1 MRILLAVLA
10 LCFSGAAAMS
20 AEIKTTSRIVEV
32 TVFPSGAEI
41 ARLASVKLERGEHVV
56 VLTDLPAQAIAASI
70 RIEGKATGRL
80 EIGSVDVRRVSVPHT
95 DASVAESERRR
106 LETEIERLR
115 DERNGLAGQ
124 IQAAEAQRQLITNL
138 AQLPVRPPPQAGS
151 GPQEDWNAIYGLI
164 GTRLGDVAKTV
175 LDLQVKTRALDRRI
189 EDLTRKLNEVAPR
202 LQDRTEAKVNL
213 SAGAALEAELMIRYQ
228 VPSAGWTPFY
238 EARLMTGSKTAP
250 PRLTL
255 TRRAS
260 IRQNTDEEW
269 RDVTLS
275 LSTTRP
281 ASGTAAPQLRPIAVD
296 FQPDL
301 PPPRPMAGSPPA
313 VTMAPPQMERSM
325 ARKKAAA
332 PESGEGMMDADERKA
347 DAQVAPFQA
356 VFAVPGKVTVLP
368 TGEIKRVQLDQQ
380 QIEPTL
386 TIRTT
391 PVREPVAFL
400 YTKFAVPR
408 GVPMLPG
415 QVLLFRDNT
424 FVGNGNVPLLSP
436 GEEHEL
442 GFGRDDLVRVRHAV
456 VEAKRGEKGLISSS
470 KTDDRNFRITLKN
483 LHERP
488 MSVTVMDQLPVS
500 RNQEITVEMTSR
512 QQPSRRDVEDRR
524 GVLAWDFRLEPDEE
538 RVLEFGYRMTWPAA
552 KQIVVQ

>member
-20 AEIKTTSRIVEV
+20 AEIKSTSRIVEV
-32 TVFPSGAEI
+32 TVFPAGAEI

-56 VLTDLPAQAIAASI
+56 ILSDLPAQAIAASI

-95 DASVAESERRR
+95 DAAVAESERRR
-106 LETEIERLR
+106 LEIEIERLR

-138 AQLPVRPPPQAGS
+138 AQLPVRPPPQAGAA
-151 GPQEDWNAIYGLI
+151 PQEDWNAIYGLI
-164 GTRLGDVAKTV
+164 GTRLGDVAKIV
-175 LDLQVKTRALDRRI
+175 LDLQVKTRSVDRRI

-202 LQDRTEAKVNL
+202 RHDRTEAKVNL

-238 EARLMTGSKTAP
+238 EARLATGSKSTP

-269 RDVTLS
+269 RDVTLA

-281 ASGTAAPQLRPIAVD
+281 ASGTAAPQLRPVVVD
-296 FQPDL
+296 FVPDL
-301 PPPRPMAGSPPA
+301 PPPRPMAVPPPVA
-313 VTMAPPQMERSM
+313 SAPAPQMERSL
-325 ARKKAAA
+325 KKRATA
-332 PESGEGMMDADERKA
+332 PEASEAMMDVDERKA
-347 DAQVAPFQA
+347 DVQAAPFQA
-356 VFAVPGKVTVLP
+356 TFAVPGKVTVLP

-380 QIEPTL
+380 QFEPTL
-386 TIRTT
+386 TVRTT

-424 FVGNGNVPLLSP
+424 FVGNGSVPLLSP

-456 VEAKRGEKGLISSS
+456 VESKRGEKGLISSS
-470 KTDDRNFRITLKN
+470 KTDDRNFRITIKN

-512 QQPSRRDVEDRR
+512 VQPSRRDVEDRR
-524 GVLAWDFRLEPDEE
+524 GVLAWDMRLEPDEE